1 MSRLFLMNVKVAIK
15 WVTDWL
21 VGLKWLIY
29 GSYPTGIANLSYACL
44 WFMKP
49 SAELLSGCSFDI
61 FCFACNQF
69 NFLLTILFSLSQT
82 GIFNNRIPDSEGPF
96 ASRPTINNDIKHN
109 EVGRRGEP
117 KQDDD
122 QPSNVLMTHAGEDNL
137 LNNTEVLAGEETVW
151 FVCNSDSLIC
161 RVNTNNKYCQAKFE

>member
-1 MSRLFLMNVKVAIK
+1 
-15 WVTDWL
+15 
-21 VGLKWLIY
+21 
-29 GSYPTGIANLSYACL
+29 
-44 WFMKP
+44 MKP

-61 FCFACNQF
+61 FFVLHATNLTSI
-69 NFLLTILFSLSQT
+69 NFLFSLSQT

-137 LNNTEVLAGEETVW
+137 LNNTEVLAGEETV
-151 FVCNSDSLIC
+151 
-161 RVNTNNKYCQAKFE
+161 